1 MSVEIISLS
10 HPITLHDPNP
20 PAIPAPEISQL
31 YSIAADG
38 ANVFILKIALH
49 SGTHVDAP
57 AHVVDGGL
65 QRVILAPW
73 QVAGVDSTPCTV
85 FGERR
90 ID

>member
-1 MSVEIISLS
+1 MAVEIISLD
-10 HPITLHDPNP
+10 HPITLHDLNP

-65 QRVILAPW
+65 QRVILAPG
-73 QVAGVDSTPCTV
+73 QVVGVDSTPCTV

>member
-1 MSVEIISLS
+1 MSVEIISLG

-49 SGTHVDAP
+49 SGTRVEAP
-57 AHVVDGGL
+57 AYVVDGSL
-65 QRVILAPW
+65 QRVSLAPW
-73 QVAGVDSTPCTV
+73 QVVGVDSTPCTV

>member
-1 MSVEIISLS
+1 MADQILSLDY
-10 HPITLHDPNP
+10 PITLHDLNP
-20 PAIPAPEISQL
+20 PTIPAPEISQL

-49 SGTHVDAP
+49 SGTRVEAP
-57 AHVVDGGL
+57 AYVVDGSL